1 MNMTSELAL
10 PLLLLSPLAAAFMSL
25 VSGFLKKSS
34 LETAGFLLWLTGTL
48 GGILL
53 SASVFRTGA
62 SLLYPMGGWL
72 EPYGIVMEIEGLT
85 LVATLTDII
94 IAGAAWLHSRRFRR
108 YGSTFSFFFFLALFS
123 LQGIMLTRDLFNLF
137 VWFEVLSLCSFLLI
151 TYFRS
156 SETLMAAIRYL
167 LISSVSVAFYLV
179 GLWILYTHTGSLSLA
194 VIGEMVSPGAGAGA
208 FASNLAPTLSSALG
222 PTLSSTF
229 APALPGAFSPALAA
243 SSLRQIGFAAAL
255 ITAGILTR
263 AAIIP
268 FHTWLPAAHSAA
280 PYPVSALLSG
290 FVIKAPM
297 IALWRFLD
305 YLPCPGL
312 GEPLLWL
319 GAAGA
324 LFGVAAAMVQ
334 RDAKKLLAYHSV
346 SQMGYIIAA
355 FGAGGVLGKTAG
367 LFYIVGHAMFK
378 GLLFL
383 TVGEV
388 TDRAGSRDVYRLR
401 GLFRFFPYQ
410 GILFFIAAAAIS
422 GVPFFAG
429 FSAKALV
436 SKALA
441 SGAPTS
447 KVLFSGVL
455 ARHPAEWLLLA
466 AGIGTAASFFKLGR
480 IFPGSAS
487 PETAERLEVQPQ
499 DLVAGGLQKT
509 FAYLSMALLGL
520 GCIALGIF
528 PGLFESLFAG
538 PAARAPVKLLWGG
551 FARFYYPVSLL
562 KSGASLIAGFGLSFF
577 LLSRRGKNLSHMIRH
592 RELGLNG
599 ALRLLL
605 AGFIFFALLG
615 AGAFGFFGFFP

>member
-1 MNMTSELAL
+1 MTTVNEIAL
-10 PLLLLSPLAAAFMSL
+10 PLLLLSPLAAAFVSL
-25 VSGFLKKSS
+25 IGGFLKKRT
-34 LETAGFLLWLTGTL
+34 LETAAFLLWLVATL
-48 GGILL
+48 AGVAL
-53 SASVFRTGA
+53 SSSVFRTGT

-85 LVATLTDII
+85 LVATLTDIV
-94 IAGAAWLHSRRFRR
+94 IAGTAWLQTRRFRA

-156 SETLMAAIRYL
+156 AETLMAAIRYL
-167 LISSVSVAFYLV
+167 LISSVSVFFFLI
-179 GLWILYTHTGSLSLA
+179 GLWILYQHTGSLSLA
-194 VIGEMVSPGAGAGA
+194 VIGDLLASGAG
-208 FASNLAPTLSSALG
+208 T
-222 PTLSSTF
+222 
-229 APALPGAFSPALAA
+229 PALDPADIGQTV
-243 SSLRQIGFAAAL
+243 SREIGFAAAL

-312 GEPLLWL
+312 GEPLVWL
-319 GAAGA
+319 GAGGA
-324 LFGVAAAMVQ
+324 LYGVLAAMVQ
-334 RDAKKLLAYHSV
+334 KDAKKLLAYHSV

-355 FGAGGVLGKTAG
+355 FGAGGIIGKTAG
-367 LFYIVGHAMFK
+367 LFYIVGHALFK

-388 TDRAGSRDVYRLR
+388 ADRAGTRNVYRLR
-401 GLFRFFPYQ
+401 GLFRFFPFQ

-429 FSAKALV
+429 FSAKILV
-436 SKALA
+436 SKALY
-441 SGAPTS
+441 
-447 KVLFSGVL
+447 
-455 ARHPAEWLLLA
+455 RHPADWLLLA
-466 AGIGTAASFFKLGR
+466 AGIGTAASFFKLSR
-480 IFPGSAS
+480 IFLGSA
-487 PETAERLEVQPQ
+487 PLDTVEQLETQPR
-499 DLVAGGLQKT
+499 DLIISGMPKAA
-509 FAYLSMALLGL
+509 AYLSMALLGL
-520 GCIALGIF
+520 GCIAMGSIPGIF
-528 PGLFESLFAG
+528 QGFFAG
-538 PAARAPVKLLWGG
+538 PAARAPLEAVRGDLI
-551 FARFYYPVSLL
+551 RFYYPLSLL
-562 KSGASLIAGFGLSFF
+562 KAGGSLIAGLGISFF
-577 LLSRRGKNLSHMIRH
+577 LLSPGGRNFSHMVRD
-592 RELGLNG
+592 RELKLNG

-605 AGFIFFALLG
+605 AGFILFAVIG
-615 AGAFGFFGFFP
+615 AGLFGFPGFFGSLAGPLAGGGV